1 MISSTNMAALYSANA
16 ANKWSAAA
24 TTASERIS
32 TTYRINRSSDDP
44 SGMMMATTLSAEL
57 SSYSRTLDNIHS
69 GIAAIQNVDA
79 SLTTIA
85 SYLTEMRTLAVTA
98 ASTTDATTLS
108 TLQTSFDNYRTDI
121 TDVATYT
128 TLNGSSLM
136 DGSTTS
142 VSVQVGIAAGDS
154 RSLSFSSATA
164 ATLGLSALDI
174 STSAST
180 AIDTIDTALVT
191 IGNYQSLVGAHEKLM
206 DYRETLSDNMIF
218 DQRVWQCDGRRCG
231 GRDHQF
237 GHLSNSSRSGRSRL
251 GAVQHH
257 HQRDGGLSV
266 EGGHQLM
273 SGLR

>member
-44 SGMMMATTLSAEL
+44 SGMMVATSLSSDL

-69 GIAAIQNVDA
+69 GIAAVQKVDS
-79 SLTTIA
+79 SLTAIA
-85 SYLTEMRTLAVTA
+85 NYLTEMRTLAVTA
-98 ASTTDATTLS
+98 ASTSDATTLS

-164 ATLGLSALDI
+164 TALGLSALDI
-174 STSAST
+174 SSSAST
-180 AIDTIDTALVT
+180 AISTIDTALVT
-191 IGNYQSLVGAHEKLM
+191 IENYQSLVGAHEKLLG
-206 DYRETLSDNMIF
+206 YRETLSDNMI
-218 DQRVWQCDGRRCG
+218 
-231 GRDHQF
+231 
-237 GHLSNSSRSGRSRL
+237 LSLTSAYGNVMDADVAAETTNLAAYQIREEAAT
-251 GAVQHH
+251 AVMVQANTITKEMVAYLL
-257 HQRDGGLSV
+257 QGITS
-266 EGGHQLM
+266 
-273 SGLR
+273 

>member
-69 GIAAIQNVDA
+69 GIAAIQKVDA

-85 SYLTEMRTLAVTA
+85 SYLTEMHTLAVSA
-98 ASTTDATTLS
+98 ASATDATILS
-108 TLQTSFDNYRTDI
+108 GYQTSFDNYRSDI

-164 ATLGLSALDI
+164 AALGLSALDI

-191 IGNYQSLVGAHEKLM
+191 IGNYQSLVGSHEKLM
-206 DYRETLSDNMIF
+206 DYRETLSDNMI
-218 DQRVWQCDGRRCG
+218 
-231 GRDHQF
+231 
-237 GHLSNSSRSGRSRL
+237 LSLTSAYGNVMDADVAAETTNLATYQIRQEAAA
-251 GAVQHH
+251 AVLVQSNTITKEMVAYLL
-257 HQRDGGLSV
+257 QSV
-266 EGGHQLM
+266 TN
-273 SGLR
+273 

>member
-44 SGMMMATTLSAEL
+44 SGMMVATSLSTDL

-69 GIAAIQNVDA
+69 GIAAVQKVDA
-79 SLTTIA
+79 SLTSIA

-154 RSLSFSSATA
+154 RSFTFSSATA
-164 ATLGLSALDI
+164 ADLGLSSLDI

-191 IGNYQSLVGAHEKLM
+191 IENYQSLVGAHEKLLG
-206 DYRETLSDNMIF
+206 YRETLSDNMITSLTSAYGNVM
-218 DQRVWQCDGRRCG
+218 DADVAAETTNLATYQIRQEAAA
-231 GRDHQF
+231 
-237 GHLSNSSRSGRSRL
+237 
-251 GAVQHH
+251 AVMVQANTITKEMVAYLLK
-257 HQRDGGLSV
+257 GVTS
-266 EGGHQLM
+266 
-273 SGLR
+273 

>member
-44 SGMMMATTLSAEL
+44 SGMMLATALSTDL
-57 SSYSRTLDNIHS
+57 GSYSRTLDNIHS
-69 GIAAIQNVDA
+69 GIAAVQKVDA
-79 SLTTIA
+79 SLSSIA

-98 ASTTDATTLS
+98 ASTSSASTLS
-108 TLQTSFDNYRTDI
+108 SLQTSFDNYRSDI
-121 TDVATYT
+121 TSVATHT

-164 ATLGLSALDI
+164 ASLGLSSLDI
-174 STSAST
+174 STDANT
-180 AIDTIDTALVT
+180 AISTIDTALVS
-191 IGNYQSLVGAHEKLM
+191 IANYQASVGAQETLLGH
-206 DYRETLSDNMIF
+206 RETLSDAMI
-218 DQRVWQCDGRRCG
+218 
-231 GRDHQF
+231 
-237 GHLSNSSRSGRSRL
+237 LSLTSAYGNVMDADVAAETTNLATYQIREEAAT
-251 GAVQHH
+251 AVMVQANTITKELVAYLLK
-257 HQRDGGLSV
+257 DITS
-266 EGGHQLM
+266 
-273 SGLR
+273 

>member
-98 ASTTDATTLS
+98 
-108 TLQTSFDNYRTDI
+108 
-121 TDVATYT
+121 
-128 TLNGSSLM
+128 
-136 DGSTTS
+136 
-142 VSVQVGIAAGDS
+142 
-154 RSLSFSSATA
+154 
-164 ATLGLSALDI
+164 
-174 STSAST
+174 
-180 AIDTIDTALVT
+180 
-191 IGNYQSLVGAHEKLM
+191 NYQSLVGANEKLM
-206 DYRETLSDNMIF
+206 DYRETLSDNMI
-218 DQRVWQCDGRRCG
+218 
-231 GRDHQF
+231 
-237 GHLSNSSRSGRSRL
+237 LSLTSAYGNVMDADLAAETTNLATYQIRQEAAA
-251 GAVQHH
+251 AVLVQSNTITKEMVAYLLK
-257 HQRDGGLSV
+257 GVTS
-266 EGGHQLM
+266 
-273 SGLR
+273 